1 MKKYLLFT
9 FLIFQITFSQVKQEI
24 GNILGVKSFSKEISL
39 YRGKA
44 FVIKEVLILGANDDV
59 VKFELD
65 PIEAAASGELTT
77 LYYYCEELKMEG
89 IVFGFYGDYVNENG
103 LLLQGY
109 AYKNLDKKQGLE
121 LLQKIEDV
129 KAENADY
136 LRENSDNHNIYIAYD
151 DLTILIYRKDQA
163 YKYRV
168 FWNNFDAEWGDFEF
182 KRTKT
187 KFQLKVK

>member
-1 MKKYLLFT
+1 MDRVYIINSADVELFIDFAKENGFYYKKNQT
-9 FLIFQITFSQVKQEI
+9 FHT
-24 GNILGVKSFSKEISL
+24 G
-39 YRGKA
+39 
-44 FVIKEVLILGANDDV
+44 
-59 VKFELD
+59 D
-65 PIEAAASGELTT
+65 PIMFNG
-77 LYYYCEELKMEG
+77 EELKMEG
-89 IVFGFYGDYVNENG
+89 IVFGFYGDYVNEHG